1 MRHRRVADLMTPNAV
16 TVQRGTRFREIA
28 RLLDEYDIT
37 AVPVVDDDARPLG
50 VVSEADL
57 LRRQLSKTGAT
68 TAEAIMTSPAV
79 VARPEWNVVEAARTM
94 EQRKVKRLPVV
105 DADGRLI
112 GVISRSDLVQLFLR
126 RDRAIQEEILEEVLT
141 RTLGVAPSAVTVD
154 VGDGTVTLTGAL
166 ERRSLIPIAV
176 RLCESVDG
184 VVDVIDRLSFAHDD
198 TGHDDTGHDDTGH
211 GAAHDAAST
220 DAPAHDGTGHDPAGA
235 APDAPAQGGR
245 AAPRPADRPGDPAPG
260 AV

>member
-1 MRHRRVADLMTPNAV
+1 MRQRRVADLMTPNAV
-16 TVQRGTRFREIA
+16 TVQRGTRIREIA

-37 AVPVVDDDARPLG
+37 AVPVVDDDVRPVG

-57 LRRQLSKTGAT
+57 LRRQLSRTGAA

-79 VARPEWNVVEAARTM
+79 VARPEWSVIEAARTM

-105 DADGRLI
+105 DAEGRLI

-141 RTLGVAPSAVTVD
+141 RTLGVAPSAVTVE
-154 VGDGTVTLTGAL
+154 VSDGTVTLTGAL
-166 ERRSLIPIAV
+166 ERRSLIPVAV

-184 VVDVIDRLSFAHDD
+184 VVDVIDRLSYEHDD
-198 TGHDDTGHDDTGH
+198 TGHDATGHDDTGHDARASGT
-211 GAAHDAAST
+211 AAQDAA
-220 DAPAHDGTGHDPAGA
+220 A
-235 APDAPAQGGR
+235 
-245 AAPRPADRPGDPAPG
+245 RPGEPTPG
-260 AV
+260 LG